1 MRMRL
6 NWYSEQMWSRLALV
20 IIVGLMAVAL
30 FAGCRSSFHT
40 MKQEVSRHETD
51 SSTSGTKQNVL
62 AWDSIVKRDCT
73 YVKDSVS
80 TRKEGDTIF
89 VDRWHWEYIYDFFHL
104 EKMNLETNQ
113 QQDFRFIARADT
125 IKIPYQVER
134 KLTKWEEFEL
144 KYAAWAMGATCVLL
158 VLFGF
163 VIYRRIK
170 NARYTYINQQR

>member
-1 MRMRL
+1 MKVK
-6 NWYSEQMWSRLALV
+6 WYDNDFWQ
-20 IIVGLMAVAL
+20 VAL
-30 FAGCRSSFHT
+30 YVIGILLVAFFLSGCKSSFHT
-40 MKQEVSRHETD
+40 MKPEVSLLETD
-51 SSTSGTKQNVL
+51 SSTSETKQNVL
-62 AWDSIVKRDCT
+62 AWDSIVKRDST
-73 YVKDSVS
+73 YVKDSVA
-80 TRKEGDTIF
+80 TRKVGDTIF

-125 IKIPYQVER
+125 IKVPYPVER

-158 VLFGF
+158 VLFVF
-163 VIYRRIK
+163 VIYRRFK